1 MVSSVKRLR
10 WHKMAIICYKQKK
23 WRFICKNWSKSNHSE
38 CINSH
43 DIVSYDDIDK
53 STYEYDGI

>member
-1 MVSSVKRLR
+1 
-10 WHKMAIICYKQKK
+10 MAIICYKQKK